1 MLDIHFI
8 QRLTAAVGQVYGE
21 LPTLVALHPTELPQ
35 VEAGC
40 WAEFQLT
47 LGQRVH
53 AWYEERGVERALT
66 IASAPPAAPQRTD
79 QPGRAPRPPG
89 A

>member
-1 MLDIHFI
+1 MLDDPSI

-21 LPTLVALHPTELPQ
+21 LPTLVALHVTELPR

-53 AWYEERGVERALT
+53 AWYEERGVERALR
-66 IASAPPAAPQRTD
+66 IASAPPSEAQLAD
-79 QPGRAPRPPG
+79 EPGRAPRPPG